1 MECFGPRLKSA
12 HKYRIGL
19 VDIFYQHH
27 SSADLD
33 PTAGKTGLWNYCQYR
48 GDSDLYPIDRRFT
61 ANPYSPLEPTDPF
74 HNRGHNGGSRQCA
87 LSDLWFRTWP
97 PGRLDDRFALPNR
110 AARRPRPA
118 IYRTRSFDAR
128 LVLGWSSRD
137 RNCSIC
143 ALHRLFG
150 RFLVRN
156 RGASYR
162 PLSKSTGRLM
172 ASSLGVASRYF
183 ARGRKHPRYQNSK
196 EG

>member
-1 MECFGPRLKSA
+1 MECFGSRFKSA
-12 HKYRIGL
+12 HKYCFRV
-19 VDIFYQHH
+19 VDIFYQHR
-27 SSADLD
+27 SSSNLD
-33 PTAGKTGLWNYCQYR
+33 SITRKTGLWNYCQHR
-48 GDSDLYPIDRRFT
+48 RDCDLHPNDRRST
-61 ANPYSPLEPTDPF
+61 ANPFGPLEPTDPF
-74 HNRGHNGGSRQCA
+74 HNRGHNGGSRKCA

-97 PGRLDDRFALPNR
+97 PRWLDDRFALPNR
-110 AARRPRPA
+110 AARRTRPA
-118 IYRTRSFDAR
+118 IYRGRGFDAR
-128 LVLGWSSRD
+128 LVPGWSSRD